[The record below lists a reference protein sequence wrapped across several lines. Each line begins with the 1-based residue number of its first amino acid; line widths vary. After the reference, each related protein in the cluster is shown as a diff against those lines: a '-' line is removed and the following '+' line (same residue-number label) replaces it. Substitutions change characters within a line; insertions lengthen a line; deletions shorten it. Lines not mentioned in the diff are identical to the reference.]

1 MDYNGIFTYYK
12 AIIISVIASV
22 TDITLMYELDMNT
35 KINESLI
42 IGLSS
47 FAGLLI
53 QFFGQKF
60 WTFKNMTKNRKE
72 LIRQV
77 LLFFGLEI
85 SLILCVIF
93 IYNTIRGDME
103 KYVKKIATK
112 YKNNRIIKV
121 FVKNK
126 GGEQVVTPIGNVLLK
141 SVIVFLTFNI
151 ISFPMWK
158 YVIFKKNK

>member
-1 MDYNGIFTYYK
+1 MGYKSIFIYYK

-22 TDITLMYELDMNT
+22 TDITLMYELDTNT

-42 IGLSS
+42 LGISS

-60 WTFKNMTKNRKE
+60 WTFKNMTKNRKD

-93 IYNTIRGDME
+93 IYNKIRGDME
-103 KYVKKIATK
+103 KHVKKLSKK
-112 YKNNRIIKV
+112 YKNNRILKI
-121 FVKNK
+121 FVKTK
-126 GGEQVVTPIGNVLLK
+126 DSEQVVTPIGNVLLK
-141 SVIVFLTFNI
+141 SIIVFFTFNI
-151 ISFPMWK
+151 ISFPVWK
-158 YVIFKKNK
+158 YVIFKKK

>member
-1 MDYNGIFTYYK
+1 MDYKSIFIYYK

-22 TDITLMYELDMNT
+22 TDITLMYELDTNT

-42 IGLSS
+42 LGISS

-60 WTFKNMTKNRKE
+60 WTFKNMTKNRKD

-93 IYNTIRGDME
+93 IYNKIRGDME
-103 KYVKKIATK
+103 KHVKKLSKI
-112 YKNNRIIKV
+112 YKNNRVLKI
-121 FVKNK
+121 FVKTK
-126 GGEQVVTPIGNVLLK
+126 DSEQVVTPIGNVLLK
-141 SVIVFLTFNI
+141 SIIVFFTFNI
-151 ISFPMWK
+151 ISFPVWK
-158 YVIFKKNK
+158 YVIFKK

>member
-1 MDYNGIFTYYK
+1 MDYRSIFIYYK
-12 AIIISVIASV
+12 AIIISVIASA

-42 IGLSS
+42 LGISS

-60 WTFKNMTKNRKE
+60 WTFKNMTKNKKE

-93 IYNTIRGDME
+93 IYNKIRGVME
-103 KYVKKIATK
+103 KHVKNLSKK
-112 YKNNRIIKV
+112 YKNNIILNI

-126 GGEQVVTPIGNVLLK
+126 DGERVITPMGNVLLK
-141 SVIVFLTFNI
+141 SIIVFFTFNI
-151 ISFPMWK
+151 ISFPVWK
-158 YVIFKKNK
+158 YVIFKK

>member
-1 MDYNGIFTYYK
+1 MGYKSIFIYYK

-22 TDITLMYELDMNT
+22 TDITLMYELDTNT

-42 IGLSS
+42 LGISS

-60 WTFKNMTKNRKE
+60 WTFKNMTKNRKD

-93 IYNTIRGDME
+93 IYNKIRGDME
-103 KYVKKIATK
+103 KHVKKLSKI
-112 YKNNRIIKV
+112 YKNNRVLKI
-121 FVKNK
+121 FVKTK
-126 GGEQVVTPIGNVLLK
+126 DSEQVVTPIGNVLLK
-141 SVIVFLTFNI
+141 SIIVFFTFNI
-151 ISFPMWK
+151 ISFPVWK
-158 YVIFKKNK
+158 YVIFKK

>member
-1 MDYNGIFTYYK
+1 MDYNSIFTYYK
-12 AIIISVIASV
+12 AIIISMIASV

-93 IYNTIRGDME
+93 IYNKIRGDME
-103 KYVKKIATK
+103 KHVKKLSTT
-112 YKNNRIIKV
+112 YKNNKILKV

-126 GGEQVVTPIGNVLLK
+126 GGEQIITPIGNVLLK
-141 SVIVFLTFNI
+141 SVIVFFTFNI
-151 ISFPMWK
+151 ISFPVWK